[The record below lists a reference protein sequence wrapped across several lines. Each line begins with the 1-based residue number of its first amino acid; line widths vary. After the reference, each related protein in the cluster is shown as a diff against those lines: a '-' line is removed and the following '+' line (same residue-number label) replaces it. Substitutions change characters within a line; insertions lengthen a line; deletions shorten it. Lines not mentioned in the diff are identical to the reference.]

1 MRITPLDIQQKQFP
15 MKFRGFDVEE
25 VYAFLEVVREE
36 MEELLRENASLKE
49 GVQRAENQIKEYR
62 DMESTL
68 RETLMTAQQMVED
81 YKTNS
86 RKEAEL
92 VIKEA
97 ELKADSLIK
106 EAQESVIKIHEDI
119 VDLKGIRR
127 HFKEE
132 IKRLIESHAM
142 MLEHDSLREGEKRE
156 GESQWVLP
164 DDIRCLRA
172 CGISSLPISIYGRGS
187 KRSPARFFLPT
198 AFRRYGRRWRS
209 PPTFLP
215 GA

>member
-49 GVQRAENQIKEYR
+49 TAQRAENQIKEHK

-68 RETLMTAQQMVED
+68 RETLITAQNMVED
-81 YKTNS
+81 YKTNA

-92 VIKEA
+92 LVKEA
-97 ELKADSLIK
+97 ELRSDSMMK
-106 EAQESVIKIHEDI
+106 EAQEKVIKIHEDI

-132 IKRLIESHAM
+132 LKRLIESHM
-142 MLEHDSLREGEKRE
+142 KMLEFDKEREGEGSESLRRE
-156 GESQWVLP
+156 EE
-164 DDIRCLRA
+164 
-172 CGISSLPISIYGRGS
+172 
-187 KRSPARFFLPT
+187 
-198 AFRRYGRRWRS
+198 
-209 PPTFLP
+209 
-215 GA
+215 

>member
-36 MEELLRENASLKE
+36 MEDILRENASLKE
-49 GVQRAENQIKEYR
+49 TVQKAENQIKDFK

-68 RETLMTAQQMVED
+68 RETLITAQNMVED
-81 YKTNS
+81 YKTNA

-92 VIKEA
+92 LVREAEMRSELKEA
-97 ELKADSLIK
+97 HEK
-106 EAQESVIKIHEDI
+106 VIKIHEHI

-132 IKRLIESHAM
+132 LKRMIEGHLKM
-142 MLEHDSLREGEKRE
+142 IEFDKEREGET
-156 GESQWVLP
+156 S
-164 DDIRCLRA
+164 
-172 CGISSLPISIYGRGS
+172 
-187 KRSPARFFLPT
+187 
-198 AFRRYGRRWRS
+198 
-209 PPTFLP
+209 
-215 GA
+215 